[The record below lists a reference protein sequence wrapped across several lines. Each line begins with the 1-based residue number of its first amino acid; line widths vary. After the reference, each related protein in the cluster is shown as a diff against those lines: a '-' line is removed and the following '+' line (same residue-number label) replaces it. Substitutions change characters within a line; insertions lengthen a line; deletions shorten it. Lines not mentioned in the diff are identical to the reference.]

1 MPRLRE
7 LGRNGKTN
15 YETTYLHR
23 VKKKRESN
31 WQRRDRVEE
40 GKEFGKTMEHSTAKT
55 EMVKTVEKKGVANTK
70 AAALGGGRGSDWEER
85 ENKNSPWCH
94 CRGSRGRRRCRG
106 GTLPRER
113 ERGRAR

>member
-55 EMVKTVEKKGVANTK
+55 GGEKKGSEHE
-70 AAALGGGRGSDWEER
+70 GGGAGQR
-85 ENKNSPWCH
+85 E
-94 CRGSRGRRRCRG
+94 G
-106 GTLPRER
+106 L
-113 ERGRAR
+113 